1 MSIQIVKFH
10 LRSDKFSF
18 LNDTETSISL
28 YGKLRRRLSTKCSA
42 ANDSS
47 TTSSSTKISP
57 SIMLESADSR
67 GAENARSIIATDE
80 LSSFRI
86 YKVQDKFRVC
96 YSCNGF
102 PAISAGC
109 PESLTIRANGEP
121 KVQEALVDKD
131 AALNYFIQYL
141 GSVTTDDNVGGFFGF
156 LAHEAVTLFEDITL
170 KNQSE
175 LDTPILAYAFYT
187 KIFILNNFNAIGEVI
202 VLGEPTQDGLAGSA
216 EEFYRQVTAA
226 PFECGEFQAVGEEQF
241 HYTAEEFTE
250 KVKVAKS
257 HVKRGDVFQIVISR
271 RFMQR
276 YQGDVFA
283 LYRQLRSI
291 NPSPYLFIADFSDF
305 VLLGSSPEA
314 QLLINDGECTI
325 NPIAGTIKRSS
336 SKDVDEDKLLAAKL
350 AGDPKENAEHV
361 MLVDLARNDLN
372 RHTRDVRVDKFKE
385 IHYFSHVI
393 HIVSVV
399 KGLLDNPA
407 IADTVKIVGDTF
419 PAGTLSGAPK
429 YRAMQLIDELEE
441 HARDFYG
448 GALGFWGLDGSFN
461 HAIIIRSFLAKDDRL
476 YYQAG
481 AGVVDLSVPESEGAE
496 VLSKLGALK
505 AAIRQATHSRQ

>member
-10 LRSDKFSF
+10 LSSDTFSF
-18 LNDTETSISL
+18 LNDTETGISL
-28 YGKLRRRLSTKCSA
+28 YGKLRQQ
-42 ANDSS
+42 
-47 TTSSSTKISP
+47 SP

-67 GAENARSIIATDE
+67 GAENARSIIATE
-80 LSSFRI
+80 EFSSFRI
-86 YKVQDKFRVC
+86 YKVEDKFKVC
-96 YSCNGF
+96 YKSNGAPDRALQSAEF
-102 PAISAGC
+102 TTSRPSSPAKI
-109 PESLTIRANGEP
+109 
-121 KVQEALVDKD
+121 QEALVDKD
-131 AALNYFIQYL
+131 EALNYFIQYL
-141 GSVTTDDNVGGFFGF
+141 SSVTTDDNVGGFFGF

-175 LDTPILAYAFYT
+175 LDTPILAYSFYT
-187 KIFILNNFNAIGEVI
+187 KIFILNNFNSTGEAIVMSQACAGKDSLNEKHI
-202 VLGEPTQDGLAGSA
+202 GKGSA
-216 EEFYRQVTAA
+216 AQFYRQVTAA
-226 PFECGEFQAVGEEQF
+226 SFDCGEFKAVGEEQF
-241 HYTAEEFTE
+241 HYTEEAFTE
-250 KVKVAKS
+250 KVKIAKS

-271 RFMQR
+271 RFMQD
-276 YQGDVFA
+276 YEGDVFA
-283 LYRQLRSI
+283 LYRRLRSI

-314 QLLINDGECTI
+314 QLLIEDGECTI

-399 KGLLDNPA
+399 KGLLDNPS

-429 YRAMQLIDELEE
+429 YRAMQLIDDLEE

-461 HAIIIRSFLAKDDRL
+461 HAIIIRSFLAKHGRL

-481 AGVVDLSVPESEGAE
+481 AGVVDLSVPESEAAE

-505 AAIRQATHSRQ
+505 AAIRQASESI